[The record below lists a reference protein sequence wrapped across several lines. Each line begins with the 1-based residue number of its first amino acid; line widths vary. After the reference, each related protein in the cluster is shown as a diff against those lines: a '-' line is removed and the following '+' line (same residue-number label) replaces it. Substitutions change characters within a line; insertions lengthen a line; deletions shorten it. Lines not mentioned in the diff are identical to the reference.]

1 MGPGET
7 QSVKTTRLN
16 GLAAGIRSREWVVTA
31 EEIFELKLPLHRL
44 VVGEVRG
51 PNAWACSSRSTA
63 AWLVFRRCAPALG
76 VLVLV
81 CPRAPRPGQIPSAAD
96 ALVKLANMTRLITAS
111 GHPLSALQSLPL
123 P

>member
-63 AWLVFRRCAPALG
+63 ACQSP
-76 VLVLV
+76 V
-81 CPRAPRPGQIPSAAD
+81 CPAGIRPKSPVAF
-96 ALVKLANMTRLITAS
+96 
-111 GHPLSALQSLPL
+111 
-123 P
+123 